1 MCIVVVHFF
10 MQIKPTMTRKFLVAA
25 MLLFVLAANAQT
37 DSSKMNSYIADLMK
51 KMTLDEKIGQLNLL
65 TAGAGIPTGAAVNT
79 DVEQKIKDGKIGGL
93 FGISGVDKIRR
104 AQEIAVTSSRLKIP
118 LLFGSDIIHGY
129 RTTFPIPL
137 ALASSW
143 DMTMIE
149 KTARTASLEATAD
162 GLNWTFSPM
171 VDIARDPRWGRVAE
185 GSGEDPYLGSQ
196 IARAMVKGYQGTNLA
211 DKTTLM
217 ACVKHFALY
226 GAADGGRDYNTTDMS
241 RLKMYETYLP
251 PYKAAIDAGAGSIMS
266 SFNEIDGVP
275 ATVNRWLMTD
285 LLRKEW
291 GFKGFVVTDYTSLNE
306 VIDHGIGDL
315 QTVSA
320 LALKAG
326 IDMDMVGEGFLT
338 TLKKSLNEGK
348 VTSKEIDDACRRVL
362 EAKYKLGLFTDP
374 YLYCD
379 ANRAKTEINSPD
391 KKAAAREFATHSMV
405 LLKNNNN
412 LLPLKKSGTI
422 ALIGPLVENKMDMLG
437 TWAVGGNPEQAVTI
451 AQGLTN
457 AIGASGTVLT
467 SKGANITDDANL
479 HKNISVFGKTY
490 DLGSPDQLLNNAVQT
505 ANKADVIVAVVGESS
520 EMTGEASSRSDITIP
535 ESQRKLLEAL
545 AKTDKPLVVVLM
557 TGRPLAIQ
565 KESEL
570 ANAVLLSWFGGDET
584 GNALADVLF
593 GTYNPS
599 GKLPMTFP
607 RNVGQVPIYYSYKRT
622 GRPQGEGPTAKF
634 RSNYLDVP
642 NDPLFPFGYGLSY
655 TNFDFSDVSLSS
667 KTMTKGQSI
676 KATVTVTNSGNYDG
690 EEVVQLYIHD
700 VYASVTQPVK
710 KMIGFQKIM
719 LKKGESK
726 SVEFN
731 ISEEDLKFYNNELK
745 RVVEPGAFEIFIG
758 NSSAKVKKA
767 DLTLK

>member
-1 MCIVVVHFF
+1 
-10 MQIKPTMTRKFLVAA
+10 
-25 MLLFVLAANAQT
+25 
-37 DSSKMNSYIADLMK
+37 
-51 KMTLDEKIGQLNLL
+51 
-65 TAGAGIPTGAAVNT
+65 
-79 DVEQKIKDGKIGGL
+79 
-93 FGISGVDKIRR
+93 
-104 AQEIAVTSSRLKIP
+104 
-118 LLFGSDIIHGY
+118 
-129 RTTFPIPL
+129 
-137 ALASSW
+137 
-143 DMTMIE
+143 
-149 KTARTASLEATAD
+149 
-162 GLNWTFSPM
+162 
-171 VDIARDPRWGRVAE
+171 
-185 GSGEDPYLGSQ
+185 
-196 IARAMVKGYQGTNLA
+196 
-211 DKTTLM
+211 
-217 ACVKHFALY
+217 
-226 GAADGGRDYNTTDMS
+226 
-241 RLKMYETYLP
+241 MYETYLP

-457 AIGASGTVLT
+457 ALGTSGTVLT

-676 KATVTVTNSGNYDG
+676 KAKVTVTNSGNYDG

-731 ISEEDLKFYNNELK
+731 ISEEDLKFYNNDLK